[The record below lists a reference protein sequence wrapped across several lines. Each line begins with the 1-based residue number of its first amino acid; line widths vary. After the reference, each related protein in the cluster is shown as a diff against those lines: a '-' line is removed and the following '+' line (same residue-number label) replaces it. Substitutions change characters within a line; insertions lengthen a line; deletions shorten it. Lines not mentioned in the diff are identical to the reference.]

1 MPSGPWIFRLMSFQ
15 HGPGGNHLLGES
27 TASLFLFRYVSDYHR
42 VLHILTFLKMFLLQW
57 SLADTDFHLHVCD
70 ITLKNSQLLRS
81 GV

>member
-1 MPSGPWIFRLMSFQ
+1 MGLAETTFWEKAQLLCSFSATSQ
-15 HGPGGNHLLGES
+15 
-27 TASLFLFRYVSDYHR
+27 DYHR